1 MFPQMGAAGG
11 PYARSVKP
19 RTITLGAMP
28 DPGLI
33 FDAVMGRTDY
43 KKHPN
48 NVSSILWYWATIII
62 HGKYHLPTPVFL
74 VAMKQPGRV
83 AETGADYSR

>member
-1 MFPQMGAAGG
+1 MLPRLGAAGG

-19 RTITLGAMP
+19 RIVTLGAMP

-33 FDAVMGRTDY
+33 FDAVMGRTSY

-62 HGKYHLPTPVFL
+62 HG
-74 VAMKQPGRV
+74 
-83 AETGADYSR
+83 